1 MIVIVVANPRKNQV
15 MDCKTKE
22 AIYIKVQYVF
32 HFEKLNGKYMN
43 RKKGKQKRKRKKSKS
58 NQTNKYDPLSHDHK
72 KTQIQIKILKTSNI
86 NYAQSIY

>member
-22 AIYIKVQYVF
+22 AIYIKEQYVF

-43 RKKGKQKRKRKKSKS
+43 RKKGKQTTKRKKSKS
-58 NQTNKYDPLSHDHK
+58 NQTNKYDPLSHDHNK
-72 KTQIQIKILKTSNI
+72 KKKHKYNLK
-86 NYAQSIY
+86 Y

>member
-32 HFEKLNGKYMN
+32 HFEKLKTNN
-43 RKKGKQKRKRKKSKS
+43 KKKKKQK
-58 NQTNKYDPLSHDHK
+58 
-72 KTQIQIKILKTSNI
+72 
-86 NYAQSIY
+86 

>member
-1 MIVIVVANPRKNQV
+1 

-43 RKKGKQKRKRKKSKS
+43 RNKGKQTTKRKKRKI
-58 NQTNKYDPLSHDHK
+58 NQTNKYEARMLYLD
-72 KTQIQIKILKTSNI
+72 
-86 NYAQSIY
+86 

>member
-43 RKKGKQKRKRKKSKS
+43 RKKGKQKRKKSKS